1 MNTKGHLNFE
11 DLILDDSFREF
22 VEGTRASSV
31 EYWNKWIRDN
41 PDRKIEIAKAKDI
54 LITLLNNRKPEVGV
68 DKNAALQHLLESVG
82 KEDRQVSKTRII
94 YSWLARVAAVI
105 ILSACLACLWN
116 ILFIKEYP
124 AKNRMVYN
132 EIIVPVGEKSQV
144 ILSDGTHVW
153 INSGSRFKYPI
164 CFGDDS
170 REITL
175 EGEAYFDVTKG
186 KSTFVVNTHDAKIRV
201 LGTAF
206 NVKSYPEDRK
216 TQTTVVR
223 GLVRVES
230 RENGVE
236 PVLIG
241 PDQMAVIKDLPK
253 DKKKKPEDKDL
264 KVINKVNTLVVTA
277 WKDQLLI
284 FADETFEDMAIKME
298 RWFNMKIR
306 IEDENLKKDR
316 YTGKFV
322 NNETVY
328 EVLEAIDVTT
338 PIEYII
344 QEDEIIIRRK

>member
-1 MNTKGHLNFE
+1 MNAKEHKNFE

-31 EYWNKWIRDN
+31 EYWKKWIREN
-41 PDRKIEIAKAKDI
+41 PDRDIEIAKAKDI
-54 LITLLNNRKPEVGV
+54 LITLLNNRKPEIRA
-68 DKNAALQHLLESVG
+68 DKNEALQNLLEGV
-82 KEDRQVSKTRII
+82 KKQDRPVPKTRNI

-105 ILSACLACLWN
+105 VLSAGLTWVWN
-116 ILFIKEYP
+116 TLFIKEFP
-124 AKNRMVYN
+124 VKNRLVYN

-164 CFGDDS
+164 CFGEES

-241 PDQMAVIKDLPK
+241 PDQMAVIKDLPDNK
-253 DKKKKPEDKDL
+253 MKKTDEKDL
-264 KVINKVNTLVVTA
+264 HVINKVNTSVVTA

-306 IEDENLKKDR
+306 IEDDKLKKDR

-328 EVLEAIDVTT
+328 EVLEAIEVTT
-338 PIEYII
+338 PIEYIVN
-344 QEDEIIIRRK
+344 EDEIIITRK